1 MNYKISQLQIRYSLA
16 SKQSVYARMNA
27 LHIFPVKR
35 GEISSESLDKLD
47 KLDKFLKD
55 NPGKKI
61 WEFPRDT
68 DFDLSTGQLDKSTG
82 QLDKS
87 TGQLDKSTGQLDKS
101 TGQLDKSTGQLDKST
116 GQLDKSTGQL
126 DKSTGQLDK
135 STGQLDKSTGQLDN
149 FSEILHLVEAIA
161 RHFTANQDPL
171 AKYKALEYAANHII
185 LLPTSKISELNGAKP
200 HKNQF
205 QRGVFIFTK
214 TKNKIG
220 REAAWLIRIAHIHT

>member
-47 KLDKFLKD
+47 KLDKFLRD

-68 DFDLSTGQLDKSTG
+68 DFDL
-82 QLDKS
+82 S